1 MAEVN
6 LKGQSVTIDSGN
18 DCIVITECLAELQG
32 GRSVTVPA
40 SVTGNTIKAGHIVVK
55 DDESGDYELLA
66 LNSDGDAY
74 DQDSETTGS
83 GNDAVTTYSLPA
95 GKTAVG
101 VVKASANKE
110 KPLVA
115 IMTQGQVCEAALP
128 IAVTEIIKAALP
140 RIEFV

>member
-6 LKGQSVTIDSGN
+6 LKGQSVTIDCGN
-18 DCIVITECLAELQG
+18 DSIVITKCLAELQG
-32 GRSVTVPA
+32 GRSVTVPV
-40 SVTGNTIKAGHIVVK
+40 SVTGTAIKAGHIVVQ
-55 DDESGDYELLA
+55 DDESGDLELLA
-66 LNSDGDAY
+66 LNSDGDQY

-83 GNDAVTTYSLPA
+83 GDEAVTTYSFPA

-101 VVKASANKE
+101 VVKNSVLKD

-115 IMTQGQVCEAALP
+115 VMTQGQVCAAALP
-128 IAVTEIIKAALP
+128 YEATDIIKAAMP